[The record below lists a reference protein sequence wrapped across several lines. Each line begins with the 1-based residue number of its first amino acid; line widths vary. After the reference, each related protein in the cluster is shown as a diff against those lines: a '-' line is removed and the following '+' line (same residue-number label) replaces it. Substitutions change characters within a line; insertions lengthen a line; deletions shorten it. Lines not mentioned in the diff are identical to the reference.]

1 MLFDLMPKRRR
12 KDLYDFEDEMRALMD
27 AYAGGRLVVITAL
40 RRMGKTS
47 LLLTSL
53 NEGKLPYVFLD
64 ARRVVGTPGV
74 RGLAEELERGV
85 NEFVASR
92 SPVSVRFLELLRG
105 VRGVDV
111 DLARPSVS
119 VHWGRKDRVDVAT
132 ALERL
137 DEAAR
142 GAGTRIVVALDEAQE
157 LRAAAPW
164 LPRLLAYAYDHLE
177 GIVLAISGSQ
187 VGVLRDFL
195 GIDDPHGALYG
206 RFLHEVRLR
215 RLSREEALDFL
226 RRGFSEVEV
235 TPSEGVLQEAVEHF
249 DGIIGWL
256 AYFGW
261 SYSRGMGDVGSILD
275 MAARQEAEELRGF
288 LSRSLAARRYRAILR
303 AATRGPASW
312 SSLKGA
318 VEAEDGVEMDPHNF
332 NELLQ
337 RLVKMGFL
345 EREGNGLYV
354 FADRVLATAAAKYL

>member
-12 KDLYDFEDEMRALMD
+12 EDLYDFEEEMRALMD
-27 AYAGGRLVVITAL
+27 ACAGGRLVVITAL

-64 ARRVVGTPGV
+64 ARRVVGVPGA

-85 NEFVASR
+85 NEFVAGR
-92 SPVSVRFLELLRG
+92 SSVSARFLELLRG

-111 DLARPSVS
+111 DLVRPSVR
-119 VHWGRKDRVDVAT
+119 VHWGRRDRLDVAA

-137 DEAAR
+137 DDAAR

-157 LRAAAPW
+157 FRTAAPW

-177 GIVLAISGSQ
+177 GIVLVVSGSQ

-195 GIDDPHGALYG
+195 GVDDPHGALYG

-215 RLSREEALDFL
+215 RLSREEAVDYL
-226 RRGFSEVEV
+226 RRGFSEVGVAPPED
-235 TPSEGVLQEAVEHF
+235 VLQEAVERF

-256 AYFGW
+256 TYFGW
-261 SYSRGMGDVGSILD
+261 SYSKGMGDVESILD
-275 MAARQEAEELRGF
+275 MAARQEAEELRRF
-288 LSRSLAARRYRAILR
+288 LSGSVAARRYRAILK
-303 AATRGPASW
+303 AAARGPASW

-318 VEAEDGVEMDPHNF
+318 VEVEDGVEVDPHNF
-332 NELLQ
+332 NDLLQ

-345 EREGNGLYV
+345 EREGNGRYV
-354 FADRVLATAAAKYL
+354 FADRVLATAAAKYV